1 MSIINPKWYQTITS
15 NTSSIPNIKT
25 TINTLPFTF
34 TVEQGDN
41 SIKLVVAE
49 RDKIRVLEAFSKF
62 FSENGID
69 HVVEYYEKGMLVD
82 KVER

>member
-25 TINTLPFTF
+25 TINTFTF